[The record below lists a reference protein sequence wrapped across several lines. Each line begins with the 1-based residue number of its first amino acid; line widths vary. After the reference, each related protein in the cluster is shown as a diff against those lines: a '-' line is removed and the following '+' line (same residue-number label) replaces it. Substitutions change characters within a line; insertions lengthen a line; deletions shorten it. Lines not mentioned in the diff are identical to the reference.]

1 MDTSQIAHS
10 GTLESNDI
18 MITLALRPPGSG
30 LQIEIQSIVM
40 QQYGDA
46 IRQTIT
52 DTLSIQGITDV
63 YIKAIDRGALDC
75 TIKAR
80 LLTAAGRAG
89 LALKEGIPS

>member
-1 MDTSQIAHS
+1 METAQIAHS

-18 MITLALRPPGSG
+18 MITLSVRPPGSG
-30 LQIEIQSIVM
+30 QQIEIQSIVM

-52 DTLSIQGITDV
+52 DTLNYQGIIDIYV
-63 YIKAIDRGALDC
+63 KAVDRGALDC

-80 LLTAAGRAG
+80 LLTAAARAG
-89 LALKEGIPS
+89 FKLKEDNDL